1 MAMVT
6 CPYCNM
12 EVSMNSLEAED
23 GYCPEC
29 GAVITASTIFEEED
43 EDLDELDNE
52 DFEEEEGFAD
62 AGAEKKK
69 KRKRRP
75 APDNRNNKEMF
86 ELGKKYKLP
95 AETDDNDFHLDAG
108 TTFMNAYKSLKPD
121 QISAMTKDTQELI
134 NTQKQLMSTLNT
146 LKPLISDGK
155 QMMDTFQGYF
165 GADGVGG
172 LGKMAENFGK

>member
-52 DFEEEEGFAD
+52 DFEEEEGED
-62 AGAEKKK
+62 AEEIEI
-69 KRKRRP
+69 
-75 APDNRNNKEMF
+75 DE
-86 ELGKKYKLP
+86 E
-95 AETDDNDFHLDAG
+95 EIDDKDMLEDLDDED
-108 TTFMNAYKSLKPD
+108 K
-121 QISAMTKDTQELI
+121 
-134 NTQKQLMSTLNT
+134 
-146 LKPLISDGK
+146 
-155 QMMDTFQGYF
+155 
-165 GADGVGG
+165 
-172 LGKMAENFGK
+172 